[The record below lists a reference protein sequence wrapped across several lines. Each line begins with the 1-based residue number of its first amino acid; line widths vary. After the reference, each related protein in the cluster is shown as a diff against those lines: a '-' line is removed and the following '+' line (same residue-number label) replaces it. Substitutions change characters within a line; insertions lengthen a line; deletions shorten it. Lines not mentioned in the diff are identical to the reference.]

1 MTVCSDERLLL
12 LRGPFCPARP
22 SCRHKMA
29 ARRSSLPPRHIHKQR
44 AQLRFALC
52 APQERLCF
60 RSFYVSVEGE
70 AVYLFSTA
78 SNIRF
83 YRWIY
88 WSRTNLNVRITA
100 DPCTHQNFCDSLF
113 IFQAHSV
120 DRYKNG
126 LAAAGEDALNSFQI
140 ECPRRQKQK
149 QGCGSSGSVK
159 QNHRKAK
166 FYTIRKR
173 RGGLCGYFTVRPY
186 LYELSQMS
194 PSVYTGR
201 RLSAFMAKRV
211 AALCLQAR
219 GMNSSQ

>member
-1 MTVCSDERLLL
+1 
-12 LRGPFCPARP
+12 
-22 SCRHKMA
+22 MA
-29 ARRSSLPPRHIHKQR
+29 ARRSSLPPSHIHKQR
-44 AQLRFALC
+44 AQLTFALS
-52 APQERLCF
+52 APQERPCF

-70 AVYLFSTA
+70 AVYLCCSGLTAFSSA

-88 WSRTNLNVRITA
+88 CKRNIWSSTNGHKAHLNVRITA
-100 DPCTHQNFCDSLF
+100 DPCTHQNFCDSLFIFSPSF

-159 QNHRKAK
+159 QNHWKAK
-166 FYTIRKR
+166 IYTIKKR

-186 LYELSQMS
+186 LYELSQTS

-211 AALCLQAR
+211 AALCLQAG